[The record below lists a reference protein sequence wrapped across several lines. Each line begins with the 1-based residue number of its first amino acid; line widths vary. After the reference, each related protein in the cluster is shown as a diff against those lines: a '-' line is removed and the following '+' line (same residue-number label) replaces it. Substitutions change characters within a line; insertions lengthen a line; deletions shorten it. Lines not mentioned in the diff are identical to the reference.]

1 MVGSTLHRENSQG
14 MENKSSCPTCNDLK
28 KTRTEYMPGAL
39 WLPCPQCSPR
49 PRRRRSRRY
58 FSERRLVE
66 LSFGQAKR
74 KLA

>member
-1 MVGSTLHRENSQG
+1 MVGRLWEQKNWSA
-14 MENKSSCPTCNDLK
+14 MEKKSSCPTCNDLG

-49 PRRRRSRRY
+49 PRRKRSRRF

-66 LSFGQAKR
+66 LSFGNK